1 MSKAKS
7 KSKII
12 AEKTIFAAFN
22 ILKENG
28 GEMRGKDVVDRIRQ
42 SVDFNEY
49 EKHRY
54 EKTGY
59 IRWESIMHFY
69 TIDCMKAGFLRKSKG
84 LWILTNEGEKAIK
97 LGPEKLLSKATKIYR
112 EWDAKRKKE
121 NNNIDSEDEDI
132 EEIKT
137 DKGQAQQARI
147 DQLEENAIS
156 GIRDIYFKFD

>member
-1 MSKAKS
+1 MGKGKS

-12 AEKTIFAAFN
+12 AEKTIYTAFN

-28 GEMRGKDVVDRIRQ
+28 GELRGKDVVDKIRE

-59 IRWESIMHFY
+59 IRWESILHFY
-69 TIDCMKAGFLRKSKG
+69 TIDCMKAGFLRKNKG
-84 LWILTNEGEKAIK
+84 LWILTNEGEEAIK
-97 LGPEKLLSKATKIYR
+97 LGSEKLLSTAIKIYR

-121 NNNIDSEDEDI
+121 GNSKDEDDDLP
-132 EEIKT
+132 EIQT
-137 DKGQAQQARI
+137 DKGQAQQAII
-147 DQLEENAIS
+147 DQL
-156 GIRDIYFKFD
+156 